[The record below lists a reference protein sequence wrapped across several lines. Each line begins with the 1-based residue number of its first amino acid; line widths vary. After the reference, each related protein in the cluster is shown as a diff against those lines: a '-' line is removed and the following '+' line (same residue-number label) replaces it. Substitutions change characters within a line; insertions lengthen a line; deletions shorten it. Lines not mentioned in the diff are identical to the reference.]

1 MTMEL
6 PQFFSASQGLPAL
19 FVLSFLAATVLPL
32 GSEWL
37 LVLLIIGGHHI
48 PTAVT
53 VATLGNYF
61 GACTTY
67 FIGIF
72 GSDFFIRKILRLDE
86 RDSTRAAKLY
96 QRYGVWSLLLSWLP
110 IVGDPL
116 CLLAGT
122 FRTPFSLFSLV
133 VLLGKAGR
141 YSAIAFLTIQGIA
154 LK

>member
-1 MTMEL
+1 MMMEL
-6 PQFFSASQGLPAL
+6 PDFFSASQGLPAL

-37 LVLLIIGGHHI
+37 LVLLIIGGHHV

-53 VATLGNYF
+53 IATLGNYL

-67 FIGIF
+67 LIGIW
-72 GSDFFIRKILRLDE
+72 GSDFFISKVLRLDE
-86 RDSTRAAKLY
+86 NASARATGLFR
-96 QRYGVWSLLLSWLP
+96 RYGVWSLLLSWLP
-110 IVGDPL
+110 VVGDPL

-122 FRTPFSLFSLV
+122 FRTSFPLFSLF

-141 YSAIAFLTIQGIA
+141 YATIAILTVQG
-154 LK
+154 LS

>member
-1 MTMEL
+1 MEL
-6 PQFFSASQGLPAL
+6 PEFFSASQGLPAL

-37 LVLLIIGGHHI
+37 LVLLILGGHHL
-48 PTAVT
+48 PAAVA
-53 VATLGNYF
+53 VATLGNYL

-67 FIGIF
+67 LIGIL
-72 GSDFFIRKILRLDE
+72 GSDFFIKKILRLGE
-86 RDSTRAAKLY
+86 NEYVRASVLFR
-96 QRYGVWSLLLSWLP
+96 RYGAWSLLLSWLP

-122 FRTPFSLFSLV
+122 LRTPFPLFSFF

-141 YSAIAFLTIQGIA
+141 YTVVAVLSLQGYS
-154 LK
+154 